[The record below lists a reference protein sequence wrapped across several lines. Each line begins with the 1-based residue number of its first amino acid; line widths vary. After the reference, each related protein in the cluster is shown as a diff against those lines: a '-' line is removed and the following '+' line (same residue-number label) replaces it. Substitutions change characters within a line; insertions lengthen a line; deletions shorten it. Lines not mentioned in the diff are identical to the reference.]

1 MNTKAFN
8 NLMVWRLHEPIAL
21 DHVDLNEALAKLAA
35 QAPSASEMERV
46 GFIEPLGCQN
56 IFIEKISPET
66 SLIAINIAKRMLP
79 GKIVKRIVDNKAKQI
94 AEAEGRKVF
103 AREKQRIKEQ
113 VFEELL
119 PRAFVDHSQVYA
131 MLQGP
136 YIILGVG
143 SAKRGE
149 MLLDALRHAVGS
161 LKVTPVNVHRT
172 PVHHYTRWFGYGD
185 VQDSS
190 RFTLGSQFAAHGTTS
205 DSEAVKGS
213 WPFSS
218 DDTLSDW
225 VVQGG
230 KKVTSIGL
238 NWQSE
243 NLESEVPFVVNEML
257 GLKGIKWPAEI
268 VDMAMNEA
276 GDEAEEIEVAR
287 TTLLMLSHE
296 IGVMW
301 QDLLEALGGEALPQ
315 GHPAA
320 VTTEEED
327 DDDGL
332 I

>member
-21 DHVDLNEALAKLAA
+21 DDVALNAALAEHAA
-35 QAPSASEMERV
+35 RPPSASEMERV
-46 GFIEPLGCQN
+46 GFIEPLGCQDLYV
-56 IFIEKISPET
+56 ERISPET

-79 GKIVKRIVDNKAKQI
+79 GKIVRRIVDNKAKEL
-94 AEAEGRKVF
+94 AETTGRKVY
-103 AREKQRIKEQ
+103 ASEKQRIKEQ

-136 YIILGVG
+136 YIILGVA

-149 MLLDALRHAVGS
+149 MLLDILRHAVGS
-161 LKVTPVNVHRT
+161 LKVTPVSVPRT
-172 PVHHYTRWFGYGD
+172 PIHHYTRWFGYGD
-185 VQDSS
+185 VRDSA
-190 RFTLGSQFAAHGTTS
+190 RFTLGSQFTAHGTTS

-218 DDTLSDW
+218 DETLSDW

-230 KKVTSIGL
+230 KKVTAIGL
-238 NWQSE
+238 HWQSE
-243 NLESEVPFVVNEML
+243 TLEGEVPFVVNEML
-257 GLKGIKWPAEI
+257 GVKGIKWPPEL
-268 VDMAMNEA
+268 VDRAVNEA
-276 GDEAEEIEVAR
+276 GDEAEAVEVAR
-287 TTLLMLSHE
+287 ATLLLLSHE
-296 IGVMW
+296 IGAMW
-301 QDLLEALGGEALPQ
+301 RDLLNALGGEALPQ
-315 GHPAA
+315 HAQA
-320 VTTEEED
+320 TVTIDEGD